1 MKVKFTA
8 LILNEN
14 EDSYVIDSDFNFSK
28 DISKAITFHLDTDEE
43 LEDFINFITSLL
55 NETDSETYVVHFFS
69 DRTSDPF
76 GRVTFNKGM
85 LSASFNVKAEQ
96 EERDFG
102 KFLAENIAQAIKD
115 MPSDKLISSI
125 SKLMSDAISSSK
137 SGALPKADLSDEEQF
152 IEKIKDYTKTDIVKP
167 TETIV
172 DYIADDDLLDELKE
186 IIDFQNNSDKY
197 AKLGIEIPKG
207 VLFKGPPGTGKTYAA
222 KCIAGSSNSYF
233 MVTTAS
239 ALQGQ
244 YIGSGAE
251 NIRKI
256 FTGARE
262 LIKKTS
268 KGVMIFI
275 DELDSFGSRNSHTGS
290 ASGEED
296 RTLNQLLAELSGF
309 NPTDKIMV
317 LAATNFVERLDEALL
332 RSGRLGRQITIDYPT
347 EIQRRHLVEYYFR
360 KFKLYDTG
368 TDIISDLVDG
378 LSPADI
384 KAVANEAAIL
394 AVRNTREEIKL
405 DDINEAIN
413 KTITKNVKRKDIKKD
428 KYLVSAHEMGH
439 VLGEALYLRTCPL
452 KVTNDTYGDAGGFTQ
467 TTNHL
472 SGISKQERYTAEVK
486 VLMAG
491 RAAEQVICGYITN
504 GASSDLQRANK
515 LMEAYFKVYH
525 FEPYDVTKLD
535 QLVQDKIHSLYTE
548 TVKDFESNKELLKS
562 LTDELMTKST
572 IYRPLLSILLS
583 SVLTKGGIL
592 WRFH

>member
-1 MKVKFTA
+1 MKVNFSA
-8 LILNEN
+8 ILLNEN
-14 EDSYVIDSDFNFSK
+14 EDSYAIDNDFNFSK
-28 DISKAITFHLDTDEE
+28 DSTKAIVFNLNTDEE
-43 LEDFINFITSLL
+43 LEEFINYLTSFL
-55 NETDSETYVVHFFS
+55 NEKDGDTCVIHFFS
-69 DRTSDPF
+69 DRTTDYF
-76 GRVTFNKGM
+76 GKVIFNKSM
-85 LSASFNVKAEQ
+85 LKASLSVKAEP
-96 EERDFG
+96 EEREFA
-102 KFLAENIAQAIKD
+102 KFMAENIAQAIKD
-115 MPSDKLISSI
+115 MPTDKLISGI
-125 SKLMSDAISSSK
+125 SKLMADAVGLGKSSK
-137 SGALPKADLSDEEQF
+137 PVDETLSEEDQF

-222 KCIAGSSNSYF
+222 RCIAGSSNSYF

-262 LIKKTS
+262 LIKKS
-268 KGVMIFI
+268 KKGVMIFI

-347 EIQRRHLVEYYFR
+347 DIQRKHLVEYYFR
-360 KFKLYDTG
+360 KFKLFDTG

-384 KAVANEAAIL
+384 KAVSNEAAIL
-394 AVRNTREEIKL
+394 AVRNSREEVKL

-439 VLGEALYLRTCPL
+439 VLAEALYLRTCPL
-452 KVTNDTYGDAGGFTQ
+452 KVTNETYGDAGGFTQ

-472 SGISKQERYTAEVK
+472 SGITKQERYTAEVK

-504 GASSDLQRANK
+504 GASNDLQRANR
-515 LMEAYFKVYH
+515 LMEAYFKAYH

-535 QLVQDKIHSLYTE
+535 QLVQDKIHNLYTE
-548 TVKDFESNKELLKS
+548 TVKDFESHKDLLKA
-562 LTDELMTKST
+562 LTQELMTKST

-583 SVLTKGGIL
+583 SILSKGGIL
-592 WRFH
+592 

>member
-1 MKVKFTA
+1 MNVEFKAMV
-8 LILNEN
+8 LNEAG
-14 EDSYVIDSDFNFSK
+14 DSYAMDSDFNFTK
-28 DISKAITFHLDTDEE
+28 DSSKAIIFGLNSDTDVEE
-43 LEDFINFITSLL
+43 FIDYLMTMLHEKED
-55 NETDSETYVVHFFS
+55 TYMVQFFS
-69 DRTSDPF
+69 DVSSIPF
-76 GRVTFNKGM
+76 GKLIFNKSM
-85 LSASFNVKAEQ
+85 LSASFDVKASTD
-96 EERDFG
+96 ERDFG
-102 KFLAENIAQAIKD
+102 KFMAENIAQGIKD
-115 MPSDKLISSI
+115 MPTANILSGITELMESAMKGVSKTPTSKDPKLS
-125 SKLMSDAISSSK
+125 
-137 SGALPKADLSDEEQF
+137 EEDQF
-152 IEKIKDYTKTDIVKP
+152 IEKIKEYTKTDIVKP
-167 TETIV
+167 TETIS

-275 DELDSFGSRNSHTGS
+275 DELDSFGSRTSHSGS

-347 EIQRRHLVEYYFR
+347 EIQRRHLVEYYFK
-360 KFKLYDTG
+360 KFKLHDTG
-368 TDIISDLVDG
+368 TDVISDLVDG

-384 KAVANEAAIL
+384 KAVANESAIL

-413 KTITKNVKRKDIKKD
+413 KTITKNVKRKDVKKD

-439 VLGEALYLRTCPL
+439 VLAEALYLKTCPL

-472 SGISKQERYTAEVK
+472 SGITKQERYAAEIK
-486 VLMAG
+486 ILMAG

-504 GASSDLQRANK
+504 GASSDLQRANRIVK
-515 LMEAYFKVYH
+515 AYYEAYH
-525 FEPYDVTKLD
+525 FEPYDVSKLE

-548 TVKDFESNKELLKS
+548 TVKDFELHKDLLKS

-583 SVLTKGGIL
+583 SILTKGGIL
-592 WRFH
+592 

>member
-1 MKVKFTA
+1 MNVEFKAMV
-8 LILNEN
+8 LNEAG
-14 EDSYVIDSDFNFSK
+14 DSYAMDSDFNFTK
-28 DISKAITFHLDTDEE
+28 DSTKGIVFSLNTDSNI
-43 LEDFINFITSLL
+43 EDFINYIMSML
-55 NETDSETYVVHFFS
+55 NEKEDTYTVEIFS
-69 DRTSDPF
+69 DVNPNSF
-76 GRVTFNKGM
+76 GKLTFNKSM
-85 LSASFNVKAEQ
+85 LSASFDVKAATD
-96 EERDFG
+96 ERAFG
-102 KFLAENIAQAIKD
+102 KFIAENIAQAIKD
-115 MPSDKLISSI
+115 IPTTSILSGISE
-125 SKLMSDAISSSK
+125 LMEAAAKGSSRTPSSK
-137 SGALPKADLSDEEQF
+137 DPSLSEDEQF
-152 IEKIKDYTKTDIVKP
+152 IEKIKEFTKTDIVKP

-262 LIKKTS
+262 LIKKTK

-275 DELDSFGSRNSHTGS
+275 DELDSFGSRTSHSGS

-347 EIQRRHLVEYYFR
+347 EIQRRHLVEYYFK
-360 KFKLYDTG
+360 KFKLHDTG
-368 TDIISDLVDG
+368 TDVISDLVDG

-384 KAVANEAAIL
+384 KAVSNESAIL
-394 AVRNTREEIKL
+394 AVRNSREEIML

-439 VLGEALYLRTCPL
+439 VLAEALYLKTSPL

-472 SGISKQERYTAEVK
+472 SGITKQERYSAEVK
-486 VLMAG
+486 MLMAG

-515 LMEAYFKVYH
+515 LVKAYFQVYH
-525 FEPYDVTKLD
+525 FEPYDVSKLD

-548 TVKDFESNKELLKS
+548 TVKDFELHKDLLKS

-572 IYRPLLSILLS
+572 IYRSLLSILLS
-583 SVLTKGGIL
+583 PVLTKGGIL
-592 WRFH
+592 

>member
-1 MKVKFTA
+1 MKVNFSA
-8 LILNEN
+8 ILLNEN
-14 EDSYVIDSDFNFSK
+14 EDSYAIDNDFNFSK
-28 DISKAITFHLDTDEE
+28 DSTKAIVFNLNTDEE
-43 LEDFINFITSLL
+43 LEEFINYLTSFL
-55 NETDSETYVVHFFS
+55 NEKDGDTCVIHFFS
-69 DRTSDPF
+69 DRTTDYF
-76 GRVTFNKGM
+76 GKVIFNKSM
-85 LSASFNVKAEQ
+85 LKASLSVKAET
-96 EERDFG
+96 EEREFA
-102 KFLAENIAQAIKD
+102 KFMAENIAQAIKD
-115 MPSDKLISSI
+115 MPSDKLISGI
-125 SKLMSDAISSSK
+125 SKLMADAVGLGKSSK
-137 SGALPKADLSDEEQF
+137 PVDETLSEEDQF

-222 KCIAGSSNSYF
+222 RCIAGSSNSYF

-262 LIKKTS
+262 LIKKTK

-275 DELDSFGSRNSHTGS
+275 DELDSFGSRTSHTGNTG
-290 ASGEED
+290 GEED

-347 EIQRRHLVEYYFR
+347 EIQRKHLVEYYFR
-360 KFKLYDTG
+360 KFKLFDTG
-368 TDIISDLVDG
+368 TDIIADLVDG

-394 AVRNTREEIKL
+394 AVRNSREEVKL
-405 DDINEAIN
+405 DDINEAVN
-413 KTITKNVKRKDIKKD
+413 KTITKNVKRKDVKKD

-439 VLGEALYLRTCPL
+439 VLAEALYLRTCPL
-452 KVTNDTYGDAGGFTQ
+452 KVINETYGDAGGFTQ

-472 SGISKQERYTAEVK
+472 SGITKQERYTAEVK

-504 GASSDLQRANK
+504 GASSDLQRANR
-515 LMEAYFKVYH
+515 LIEAYFKTYH

-535 QLVQDKIHSLYTE
+535 QLVQDKIHSLYRE
-548 TVKDFESNKELLKS
+548 TVKDFELHKDLLKA
-562 LTDELMTKST
+562 LTQELMTKST

-583 SVLTKGGIL
+583 SVLSKGGIL
-592 WRFH
+592 